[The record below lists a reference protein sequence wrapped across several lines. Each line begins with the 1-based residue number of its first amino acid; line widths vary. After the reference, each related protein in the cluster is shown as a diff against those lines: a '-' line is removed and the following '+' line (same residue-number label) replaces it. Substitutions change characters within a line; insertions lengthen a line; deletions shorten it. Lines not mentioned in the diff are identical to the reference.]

1 MRLVSC
7 IDDLPRIHPGIGY
20 FFVVVA
26 VTIVAVLLV
35 PWSLVSC
42 GLSTPRT
49 LAASNFLIL
58 LDSLVLLLLTVMA
71 SRGVTCLWGY

>member
-7 IDDLPRIHPGIGY
+7 IDDLPCIHPGIGY

-42 GLSTPRT
+42 GLSSSGT
-49 LAASNFLIL
+49 LTASDFL
-58 LDSLVLLLLTVMA
+58 LVLVSLELLWTAMA
-71 SRGVTCLWGY
+71 AWSVTYLRGC